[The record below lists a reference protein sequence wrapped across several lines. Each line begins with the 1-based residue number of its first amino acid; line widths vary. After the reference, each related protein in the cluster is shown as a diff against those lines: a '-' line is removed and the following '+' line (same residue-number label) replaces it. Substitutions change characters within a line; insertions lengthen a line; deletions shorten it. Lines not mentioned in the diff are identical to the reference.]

1 MQVPLSISCQ
11 RFHIYSLVN
20 EPKQVARIRDC
31 GLLWRKLQRSEMTWH
46 IARGSVAVVLR
57 HLIDVVLQMS
67 QVRPILYVLN
77 LIFFCD
83 RVLCNGAIWVAMV
96 NTSSRGFRDSPQGIQ
111 LGHRGVGAQY
121 PKANW
126 KPSVALM
133 TRAQKENCWL
143 KAKAHV
149 LKLGKTMGMQ
159 IPLSMCCQRLHICS
173 LVTETPYLFAGECT
187 WAGATNMNLQPAV
200 VNTPAKWEDVT
211 AFKGSSCCVFKA
223 IRC

>member
-1 MQVPLSISCQ
+1 V
-11 RFHIYSLVN
+11 RG
-20 EPKQVARIRDC
+20 RDKLQ
-31 GLLWRKLQRSEMTWH
+31 GAQLLWFWGTSLMSSS
-46 IARGSVAVVLR
+46 RGLKSGPFCMCWIWFFSVTG
-57 HLIDVVLQMS
+57 
-67 QVRPILYVLN
+67 
-77 LIFFCD
+77 
-83 RVLCNGAIWVAMV
+83 CNVAIWVAVV
-96 NTSSRGFRDSPQGIQ
+96 NTSLRGFRDSPQGIQ

-126 KPSVALM
+126 KLSVALM
-133 TRAQKENCWL
+133 SRAQSRTRKMLVGQSTCW
-143 KAKAHV
+143 
-149 LKLGKTMGMQ
+149 KTMWMQ
-159 IPLSMCCQRLHICS
+159 IPLSICCQRLHICS